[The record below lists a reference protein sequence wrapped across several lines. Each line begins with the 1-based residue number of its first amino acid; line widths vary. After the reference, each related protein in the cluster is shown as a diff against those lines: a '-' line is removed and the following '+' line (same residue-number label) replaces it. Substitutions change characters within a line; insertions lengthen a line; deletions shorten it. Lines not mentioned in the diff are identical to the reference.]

1 MTDFDI
7 IERSRL
13 SGPGLRAFVEIAD
26 LWELDEAQRI
36 AALGHPDQSTYR
48 NWVMRA
54 PAIGAVTLPQDA
66 LMRISATLGIYKAL
80 QCLFSDHVRALD
92 WMKSPH
98 RGAFFDD
105 ACPLHLIVH
114 GGQDGLMTVRRYL
127 EGWCEGNV
135 GQGVPEGSFAPVT
148 EEDITFL

>member
-7 IERSRL
+7 IDRSRL
-13 SGPGLRAFVEIAD
+13 SGPGLRVFAKIAD

-48 NWVMRA
+48 NWMMRA
-54 PAIGAVTLPQDA
+54 NAGDAVTLPQDA
-66 LMRISATLGIYKAL
+66 LMRISASLGIYKAL
-80 QCLFSDHVRALD
+80 QCLFSDHAQALD
-92 WMKSPH
+92 WLDSPH
-98 RGAFFDD
+98 RGASFKG
-105 ACPLHLIVH
+105 ARPLYLIIH

-127 EGWCEGNV
+127 EGWCEGDV